1 MKQLGDLMKDALGR
15 PEVLKAARGQSVLR
29 RWSEA
34 VGPMLAEKVTPD
46 SVDHGVIWVSADSG
60 AWAQEVVMQ
69 RQIILERLNEMAGE
83 KLFTDIRA
91 ARPRHRK
98 FETRDDAPRT

>member
-1 MKQLGDLMKDALGR
+1 MKQAIGR
-15 PEVLKAARGQSVLR
+15 PEVLKAARCQAVLR
-29 RWSEA
+29 RWAEV
-34 VGPMLAEKVTPD
+34 VGPMLAEKVRPD

-69 RQIILERLNEMAGE
+69 REVLLERLNALAGE
-83 KLFTDIRA
+83 KLFTDLKA

-98 FETRDDAPRT
+98 FEGDSDEKRA